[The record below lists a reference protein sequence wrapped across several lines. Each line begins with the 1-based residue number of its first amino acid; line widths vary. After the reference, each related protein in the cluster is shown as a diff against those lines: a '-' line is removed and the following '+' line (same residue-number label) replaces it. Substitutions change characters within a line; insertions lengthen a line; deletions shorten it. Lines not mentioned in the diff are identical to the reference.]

1 MTATVFEAALKS
13 KGMDIKPGN
22 LFTNRQAFLRF
33 NQFKTDRTMKTL
45 SESDRTV
52 FAVLPRLLHVNQE
65 GLPGYLDNQ
74 VPCGIVNFELTRE
87 CQVHCEKLFPNVIIR
102 RNERL
107 NPVIH
112 SVLLIGSVG
121 TVAQT
126 KKSDLDFTLLVDKS
140 KFTDESL
147 RQFQKKLSLIEQ
159 WTWNEYQLETHFFIN
174 DHQEVK
180 NNIFGESDS
189 ESTGS
194 ALAQLLKEEMYRSLI
209 LVAGKIPFWWIVPVN
224 TDDDTYDRMYRKVG
238 IGNSLLKKEDFIDIG
253 NLDDISDGEFFGGS
267 IWTLIKSFSSP
278 FKQLMKMGLLEDY
291 MFNRTRFNLLCHEVK
306 ERVQSDKPHKSIDP
320 YILLFE
326 RVQKFFEASKS
337 ANDLDALR
345 AAFYMKVGTQVNA
358 DEYECGS
365 EDWKKFALVEMLHA
379 WGWPVS
385 KLDQIN
391 GYNGWQMKQKVALGN
406 RINKI
411 LMNSY
416 RNISEKNNSLESGN
430 HLISEKDTHL
440 LGRKLFSFYRK
451 APNKVE
457 NLFSLVDGETAEKEL
472 TFLYDL
478 PSGKRAGHWYLIR
491 GRTSAFIEQIAPE
504 NIIKKSATFPFLIS
518 FAAFNKLYRS
528 STELMVRA
536 EGNTIRETDVRI
548 LLNQLSAFFSQV
560 NIAAI
565 SNKDL
570 LSDVRINKL
579 YMLVDFGVPLPREIV
594 MGNIRECKTEAELS
608 QFINRRLERIRSLTT
623 IYLTSWG
630 ELFCKTYSGLHCMDR
645 SLHEL
650 TPQIEP
656 GSVRNRNFL
665 KVYVPTGRS
674 EILMIPWL
682 NNYLARSL
690 ETRKRV
696 HAEAAVG

>member
-1 MTATVFEAALKS
+1 MEAAAQNS
-13 KGMDIKPGN
+13 TKPGN
-22 LFTNRQAFLRF
+22 LFGNRQKFLRF
-33 NQFKTDRTMKTL
+33 NQFKIDRTLKTL
-45 SESDRTV
+45 SETDRTV

-65 GLPGYLDNQ
+65 GLPGYLDDQ
-74 VPCGIVNFELTRE
+74 VPCGIFNFELSRE

-107 NPVIH
+107 SPIIY

-140 KFTDESL
+140 KFTDESMRL
-147 RQFQKKLSLIEQ
+147 FQKKLNLIEQ

-209 LVAGKIPFWWIVPVN
+209 LVSGKIPFWWIVPVN
-224 TDDDTYDRMYRKVG
+224 TDDATYDKMYHRVG
-238 IGNSLLKKEDFIDIG
+238 TGKTLLKKEDFIDIG

-306 ERVQSDKPHKSIDP
+306 HRVHSDTPHKSIDP

-326 RVQKFFEASKS
+326 RVQKFFEESKTP
-337 ANDLDALR
+337 NELDALR
-345 AAFYMKVGTQVNA
+345 AAFYMKVGTQITA
-358 DEYECGS
+358 EEFECGS
-365 EDWKKFALVEMLHA
+365 EDWKKFALVELLHT
-379 WGWPVS
+379 WGWPTA

-416 RNISEKNNSLESGN
+416 RNISEKNDTLESGKN
-430 HLISEKDTHL
+430 LISEKDTHL

-472 TFLYDL
+472 TFLYDQ
-478 PSGKRAGHWYLIR
+478 PAERREGHWYLIR

-504 NIIKKSATFPFLIS
+504 NIIKKSATFPFLIA

-528 STELMVRA
+528 STDLMVRA

-548 LLNQLSAFFSQV
+548 LLNQLSSFFSQV

-579 YMLVDFGVPLPREIV
+579 YLLVDFGVPIPREIV
-594 MGNIRECKTEAELS
+594 MGNIRECKTEEELS
-608 QFINRRLERIRSLTT
+608 RFINRRLERIRSMTT

-645 SLHEL
+645 GLHEL
-650 TPQIEP
+650 TPQIDPE
-656 GSVRNRNFL
+656 SVQNRNFL

-682 NNYLARSL
+682 NNYLKRSL
-690 ETRKRV
+690 QTRKRAY
-696 HAEAAVG
+696 AETAAG